1 MRIMHEH
8 IDFPGRAAV
17 KVKWQKKPSFT
28 YPWHFHSEYELLFVI
43 KGEGTSFVADSIETF
58 SSNDL
63 VLLGSNLP
71 HYWKSGENNKFSGV
85 EYIVVQFSNDFFK
98 EAISSYPEFHLIREL
113 LERSLRGIRFNK
125 SFSVK
130 IRAKLFKLTKEKGFK
145 RTISLLNILQTLAK
159 VRKYK
164 LLAGELYQTENH
176 DFTSNRLIKTMH
188 YLNSGYLKKIELKK
202 VAEIANMHPSA
213 FCRFFKQKSGKSLS
227 EFVNDMR
234 ISYACRLIIEGRM
247 SVSQVCFESGF
258 NNLSN
263 FNRTFKK
270 HTGFTPSNYFF
281 EFHKK

>member
-1 MRIMHEH
+1 MRMMHEY

-17 KVKWQKKPSFT
+17 KVKWQRKSSFT
-28 YPWHFHSEYELLFVI
+28 YPWHFHNEYELLYVI
-43 KGEGTSFVADSIETF
+43 KGEGTSYVADSIEEF

-71 HYWKSGENNKFSGV
+71 HYWKSNDLKSGSEV

-98 EAISSYPEFHLIREL
+98 EVISEYPEFHLIREL
-113 LERSLRGIRFNK
+113 LERSLRGVRFNPE
-125 SFSVK
+125 FSAKVK
-130 IRAKLFKLTKEKGFK
+130 RKLFRLTREKGFE
-145 RTISLLNILQTLAK
+145 RTISLLKLLQFLAK
-159 VRKYK
+159 SDQYS
-164 LLAGELYQTENH
+164 LLGGELYQTKNH
-176 DFTSNRLIKTMH
+176 DFTSNRLVKVMH
-188 YLNSGYLKKIELKK
+188 YINSCYRKKMELKK

-213 FCRFFKQKSGKSLS
+213 FCRFFKQKSGKSFS

-234 ISYACRLIIEGRM
+234 ISYACQLIIEGKM

-263 FNRTFKK
+263 FNRIFKK
-270 HTGFTPSNYFF
+270 QTSFTPSKYFQ